1 MAAAYLLDTNAVIA
15 ALRGE
20 SKSMLSRLAQLAP
33 SRLQLSALVLAE
45 LLTGA
50 EKSTHPAR
58 ARAALAELTAYMT
71 PLPFDDAAADAYARI
86 RAMLER
92 KGKPIGP
99 IDGLIAAQAVSRSM
113 VLVTANLREF
123 KRVPGLDCENWMRSP

>member
-1 MAAAYLLDTNAVIA
+1 VAAAYLLDSNAVIA

-20 SKSMLSRLAQLAP
+20 SRSMLGRLARIAP

-50 EKSTHPAR
+50 EKGAQPSR

-71 PLPFDDAAADAYARI
+71 PLPFDDDAADAYGRI
-86 RAMLER
+86 RASLER
-92 KGKPIGP
+92 KGRPIGP
-99 IDGLIAAQAVSRSM
+99 IDGLIAAQAVSRDL

-123 KRVPGLDCENWMRSP
+123 RRVPGLVCENWMRSP